1 MILAHKQKAKG
12 KKQFLFHALLLFSII
27 LLDQLSKY
35 WIAKHFILGETYP
48 LLPFL
53 ALHYT
58 YNEGIAFSLFS
69 SSPTFF
75 LILSSSLILIALS
88 YLWYKTETKQKLA
101 RLGYNFIVAGALGN
115 LIDRIR
121 LGHVIDFISFYVTD
135 LFHFAIFN
143 VADSFITI
151 GAIIIILEEI
161 LLFLNKRKYL
171 TNQE

>member
-1 MILAHKQKAKG
+1 MPPLENEVPEITKI
-12 KKQFLFHALLLFSII
+12 KKTKKSTKRF
-27 LLDQLSKY
+27 
-35 WIAKHFILGETYP
+35 
-48 LLPFL
+48 
-53 ALHYT
+53 
-58 YNEGIAFSLFS
+58 
-69 SSPTFF
+69 
-75 LILSSSLILIALS
+75 ILIALS